1 MIREELTNAF
11 RLTQHRM
18 SSLRKKNKFQRQMTT
33 KTDRS
38 NFSNN
43 AVTDYLNLEQSN
55 QKWPNEKPE
64 IDANP
69 FVQLLEQFLNE
80 SPKITKQGL
89 RSIQLSRETP
99 DISENEIESDR
110 RILPPKGKWEL
121 FT

>member
-1 MIREELTNAF
+1 
-11 RLTQHRM
+11 
-18 SSLRKKNKFQRQMTT
+18 MTT

-69 FVQLLEQFLNE
+69 FVQLLEQVLNE

-110 RILPPKGKWEL
+110 RILPPKGK
-121 FT
+121 